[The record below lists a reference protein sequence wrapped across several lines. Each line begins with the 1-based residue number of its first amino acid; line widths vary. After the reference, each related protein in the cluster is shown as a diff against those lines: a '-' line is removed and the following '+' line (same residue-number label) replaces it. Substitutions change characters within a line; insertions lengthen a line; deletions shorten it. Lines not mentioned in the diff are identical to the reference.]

1 MFVRFQSQVKKHYW
15 AKMNRVTCIVLA
27 SGFSRRF
34 KSNKLI
40 YNFKGK
46 PLIEYTLEKR
56 DLFDEMIVVTQYEK
70 VKQLALKYHCK
81 VIWNDH
87 PEFGQ
92 SNSIKLGIQNCQ
104 TEYCLFMVADMPY
117 LKNETIQR
125 MIDKKEQADFVIC
138 EHNGILCNPMLVH
151 KAYYPEFLAL
161 TGDRGAK
168 QILKNHTYIPISLSD
183 LEYMDIDER
192 SSML

>member
-1 MFVRFQSQVKKHYW
+1 
-15 AKMNRVTCIVLA
+15 MNKVTCIVLA

-34 KSNKLI
+34 QSNKLI

-56 DLFDEMIVVTQYEK
+56 KLFDEMIVVTQYEE
-70 VKQLALKYHCK
+70 VKTLALKKDCK

-92 SNSIKLGIQNCQ
+92 SNSIKLGIQHCK
-104 TEYCLFMVADMPY
+104 TEYCLFMVGDMPY

-125 MIDKKEQADFVIC
+125 IINQKEQSNFIIC

-151 KAYYPEFLAL
+151 KMYYHEFLSL
-161 TGDRGAK
+161 KGDRGAK
-168 QILKNHTYIPISLSD
+168 QILKKHDYITIPLSD

-192 SSML
+192 SSI